1 MDEDINN
8 LLDKWYEAKQ
18 EISSLE
24 KKIEKY
30 KLYVEDIM
38 NKRNIDVLSSY
49 KITVQRKEQNRTT
62 ISKKDLPSDIWDRYC
77 KELFYNVFYIS
88 KKNNKIRKSKKISKR
103 L

>member
-1 MDEDINN
+1 MDEDINS

-30 KLYVEDIM
+30 KMYVEDIM
-38 NKRNIDVLSSY
+38 NKRNIDILSSD
-49 KITVQRKEQNRTT
+49 KIIVQRKEQNRTT

-88 KKNNKIRKSKKISKR
+88 KKGNKIRKSKKKSKR

>member
-38 NKRNIDVLSSY
+38 NKRNIDVLSSD

-88 KKNNKIRKSKKISKR
+88 KKNKIRKSKKISKR

>member
-1 MDEDINN
+1 MDDDINN

-30 KLYVEDIM
+30 KMYIEDIM
-38 NKRNIDVLSSY
+38 NKRNIDVLSSD

-88 KKNNKIRKSKKISKR
+88 KKGNIRKSKKKSKR

>member
-1 MDEDINN
+1 MDDDINN

-30 KLYVEDIM
+30 KMYIEDIM
-38 NKRNIDVLSSY
+38 NKRNIDVLSSD

-88 KKNNKIRKSKKISKR
+88 KKSNIRKSKKKSKR